1 MTPRPVACLKE
12 PTDWPQ
18 PRHAALGAEALD
30 VREALIGKL
39 LDGGVQRAHSF
50 RERMCESDEALGV
63 GLKGFSRKLIFS
75 SHGIA

>member
-1 MTPRPVACLKE
+1 VTPRPGACLKE

-30 VREALIGKL
+30 VREALSGKL
-39 LDGGVQRAHSF
+39 LEASSESISF

-63 GLKGFSRKLIFS
+63 GLKEFSRKLIFS